1 MSTTDTITIAER
13 IGIALDEL
21 DKLIAEAK
29 QQGHGGDLALAMV
42 RAWATLHSPA
52 KPHPSGGPAKPQ
64 TGPANSGEPPRP

>member
-29 QQGHGGDLALAMV
+29 QQGRSGDLALAMIT
-42 RAWATLHSPA
+42 AWATLHSPA
-52 KPHPSGGPAKPQ
+52 KSRQSGGPAKPQ
-64 TGPANSGEPPRP
+64 TGPTTGDEDRRR